1 MQNTGKNRLGA
12 NQSLGEIAIPVA
24 ITPTGEISGSSIFR
38 DLQQGRPIE
47 ADQIIGDL
55 ARPRRESGHPD
66 AASRRRLCKHVRLSG
81 PASTIMR

>member
-55 ARPRRESGHPD
+55 LARGAKAGIPTPLL
-66 AASRRRLCKHVRLSG
+66 AAAYANMSVYQDR
-81 PASTIMR
+81 PAQS